1 MSLTVLL
8 TIQSSVTHSVNH
20 SVLCLHVDL
29 MMIRTSITCVNKRL
43 MHGRQTCRPSREEDL
58 SAAFVTPGSPS
69 SCPLTSGFI
78 CSSPGLCEALSVY
91 LPLYISMLSSSSV
104 SVTLYISVSITLY
117 LSVLRYIYSYIYV
130 HTTFYPYL
138 PLPSLPVVLFISSLS
153 PDLSLSLSLSLISSS
168 LRLSSCPQGSLSRF
182 RSPLPSS
189 IFPLR

>member
-1 MSLTVLL
+1 MVARHAGRRERKIYRRPSSPRAPLPLVLL
-8 TIQSSVTHSVNH
+8 LLASSVHRQ
-20 SVLCLHVDL
+20 DFA
-29 MMIRTSITCVNKRL
+29 RL
-43 MHGRQTCRPSREEDL
+43 SL
-58 SAAFVTPGSPS
+58 
-69 SCPLTSGFI
+69 FI
-78 CSSPGLCEALSVY
+78 CLSIFLCCL
-91 LPLYISMLSSSSV
+91 SSSV

-153 PDLSLSLSLSLISSS
+153 PDLSLSFSLSLISSS

>member
-1 MSLTVLL
+1 MQAVERGRFIGGLRHPGLPFLL
-8 TIQSSVTHSVNH
+8 SSYFWLHLFIARTLRGS
-20 SVLCLHVDL
+20 LCLSASLYFYVVCLH
-29 MMIRTSITCVNKRL
+29 
-43 MHGRQTCRPSREEDL
+43 L
-58 SAAFVTPGSPS
+58 S
-69 SCPLTSGFI
+69 
-78 CSSPGLCEALSVY
+78 LS
-91 LPLYISMLSSSSV
+91 LYISLSLS
-104 SVTLYISVSITLY
+104 LYISRFYV
-117 LSVLRYIYSYIYV
+117 IYSYIYV